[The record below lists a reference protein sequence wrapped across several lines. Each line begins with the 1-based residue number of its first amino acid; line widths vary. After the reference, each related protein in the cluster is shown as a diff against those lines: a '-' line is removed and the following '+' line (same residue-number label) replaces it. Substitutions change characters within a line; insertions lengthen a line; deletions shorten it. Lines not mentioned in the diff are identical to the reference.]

1 VKVSRVTF
9 LRSCGMALLG
19 AGVDL
24 RALTGAA
31 DILSHEPAAIRHAGQ
46 LQLQDATALQFLP
59 HLNTSFTVRTAAGT
73 PARFVLEQ
81 VVERPVTKNVE
92 QFSLMFRAPDG
103 SALPDGTHALQ
114 HPALGD
120 FNLFI
125 VPVGASNSRRP
136 LYQACFSRHLAA
148 HDVRRQE
155 AAEGTPPCVR
165 T

>member
-19 AGVDL
+19 AGVDV

-31 DILSHEPAAIRHAGQ
+31 AVLSHEPAATRHAGQ
-46 LQLQDATALQFLP
+46 LQLQHATALLFLP
-59 HLNTSFTVRTAAGT
+59 HVNTSFTVRSAAGIS
-73 PARFVLEQ
+73 ARFVLEQ
-81 VVERPVTKNVE
+81 VVERAITKNVE
-92 QFSLMFRAPDG
+92 QFSLIFRGPD
-103 SALPDGTHALQ
+103 ATAVPDGTHAVR
-114 HPALGD
+114 HPSLGD

-125 VPVGASNSRRP
+125 VPVGASHGRRP

-148 HDVRRQE
+148 HDVRRRE
-155 AAEGTPPCVR
+155 AVAGTPPGER